1 MPSKNI
7 VPALIPA
14 LLAVMIVA
22 VPSSATVAVPTVQS
36 STFTVG
42 SAPTGIAIS
51 PDGSK
56 AYVASY
62 SGNNVSVINL
72 ATGLVDRTITVGRT
86 PTSIAIH
93 PSGAFAYVVN
103 YNDPGD
109 ASRPS
114 SISRIELE
122 TGTVS
127 ATITDASFSGSVN
140 VIFSLDGSKAY
151 VTNRGVVDTLGNK
164 ISVITTAT
172 NQVTETITTQQGRTI
187 NIAISSDGNRLYV
200 SHLTGH
206 VSSIDISSSPAV
218 VTPLISGLTSPQG
231 LALVGNPGSQKL
243 YVAEKG
249 NADRISVYNAQTGAP
264 IRQIAGFSDP
274 ESMTLNGS
282 QPNATQLFVAN
293 RGANNVLIIDL
304 ATDQIV
310 APTLT
315 VSNAPFEIAFAP
327 NGLKAYV
334 TNNGTSN
341 PGRVSVISY
350 HQTRTLS
357 FATTS
362 YTLSYGA
369 TQAVTATPSAGS
381 GVGTISYSHGSSTAC
396 TVNSSTGLVTVTAA
410 TGTCSISASIT
421 EGGSTTSTAFQAA
434 STTTPVT
441 ITPQPASLGIN
452 AATQTINVG
461 ANFSPS
467 FSVTSGNLVSPDA
480 ISALTYTYEGT
491 GSTNYPASTTAP
503 TAIGTY
509 SISPSAAVFS
519 TGSAS
524 RYNISYSLGSLV
536 IQAQPTAIT
545 IAAQSQTVESGASV
559 TTQFLISS
567 GTLIGSDNISGV
579 TFTFQG
585 IGSTNY
591 PASTTIP
598 TSPGTYSTT
607 PSNAIFSSGSS
618 ASYTITYAPGTLTVS
633 APTPSSP
640 TPTPS
645 SPTPTPSSPTPTPSS
660 PTTSLSALPKTGAPP
675 ESLFIGLASAVM
687 MGLGLVAVI
696 ASRRTKKI

>member
-1 MPSKNI
+1 MPYKNI
-7 VPALIPA
+7 VSGLIPA

-36 STFTVG
+36 SNLTVG

-62 SGNNVSVINL
+62 SANNVSVIDL
-72 ATGLVDRTITVGRT
+72 ATGLVERTIAVGRT

-114 SISRIELE
+114 SISRIELA

-140 VIFSLDGSKAY
+140 VIFSPDGSKAY

-164 ISVITTAT
+164 ISVVSTAT
-172 NQVTETITTQQGRTI
+172 NQVTETITTLQDRTI
-187 NIAISSDGNRLYV
+187 NIAISSDGERLYV

-218 VTPLISGLTSPQG
+218 VTTLISGLTSPQG
-231 LALVGNPGSQKL
+231 LAFVGNPGSQKL

-249 NADRISVYNAQTGAP
+249 IADRISVYNAQTGVL
-264 IRQIAGFSDP
+264 IRNITGFADP

-282 QPNATQLFVAN
+282 QANSTQMFVAN

-310 APTLT
+310 APTLS
-315 VSNAPFEIAFAP
+315 VLNAPFEIAFAP

-334 TNNGTSN
+334 TNSGTSN
-341 PGRVSVISY
+341 PGRVSVIFY

-396 TVNSSTGLVTVTAA
+396 TVNSSTGVVTVTAA

-421 EGGSTTSTAFQAA
+421 EGGSTTSSAFQAA

-441 ITPQPASLGIN
+441 ITPQAASLGIT

-461 ANFSPS
+461 ASFSPS
-467 FSVTSGNLVSPDA
+467 FSLTSGNLVSPDA

-519 TGSAS
+519 TGNAS
-524 RYNISYSLGSLV
+524 NYNISYSLGSLV

-545 IAAQSQTVESGASV
+545 ITAQSQTVESGASV
-559 TTQFLISS
+559 TSEFLISS

-579 TFTFQG
+579 TFTYQG
-585 IGSTNY
+585 LGSTNY

-598 TSPGTYSTT
+598 TSPGTYSIT

-633 APTPSSP
+633 APAQTSSP
-640 TPTPS
+640 TPAQT
-645 SPTPTPSSPTPTPSS
+645 SS

-675 ESLFIGLASAVM
+675 ESLFIGIASFVM
-687 MGLGLVAVI
+687 MGLGLVSVI
-696 ASRRTKKI
+696 ASRRINKI

>member
-1 MPSKNI
+1 
-7 VPALIPA
+7 VE
-14 LLAVMIVA
+14 
-22 VPSSATVAVPTVQS
+22 S
-36 STFTVG
+36 STFTIG
-42 SAPTGIAIS
+42 GGPTGIAIS

-72 ATGLVDRTITVGRT
+72 ATGLVESTIAVGRT

-127 ATITDASFSGSVN
+127 ATITDASSFSGSVN

-151 VTNRGVVDTLGNK
+151 VTNRGVADTRGNK
-164 ISVITTAT
+164 ISVISTAT
-172 NQVTETITTQQGRTI
+172 NQVTETITTEQDRTI
-187 NIAISSDGNRLYV
+187 NMAISSDGNRLYV

-218 VTPLISGLTSPQG
+218 VTTLISGLTSPQG

-249 NADRISVYNAQTGAP
+249 IADRISVYNAQTGVL
-264 IRQIAGFSDP
+264 IRNITGFADP

-282 QPNATQLFVAN
+282 QANSTQMFVAN

-310 APTLT
+310 APTLS

-334 TNNGTSN
+334 TNSGTSN

-350 HQTRTLS
+350 HQARTIS

-381 GVGTISYSHGSSTAC
+381 GVGTISYSHGSSNAC
-396 TVNSSTGLVTVTAA
+396 TVNSSTGVVTVTAA

-421 EGGSTTSTAFQAA
+421 EDGSTTSSAFQAA

-441 ITPQPASLGIN
+441 ITPQVASLGIT
-452 AATQTINVG
+452 AATQTVNVG
-461 ANFSPS
+461 ASFSPS
-467 FSVTSGNLVSPDA
+467 FSVTSGNLASPDA

-519 TGSAS
+519 TGNAS
-524 RYNISYSLGSLV
+524 NYNISYSLGSLV

-545 IAAQSQTVESGASV
+545 ITAQSQTVESGASA
-559 TTQFLISS
+559 TSQFLISS

-579 TFTFQG
+579 TFTYQG
-585 IGSTNY
+585 LGSTNY

-598 TSPGTYSTT
+598 TSPGTYSIT

-633 APTPSSP
+633 APAPTSSP
-640 TPTPS
+640 TPA
-645 SPTPTPSSPTPTPSS
+645 PSS

-675 ESLFIGLASAVM
+675 ESLFIGLASVVM
-687 MGLGLVAVI
+687 VGLGLVAVI
-696 ASRRTKKI
+696 ASRRLNKI

>member
-1 MPSKNI
+1 
-7 VPALIPA
+7 
-14 LLAVMIVA
+14 
-22 VPSSATVAVPTVQS
+22 
-36 STFTVG
+36 
-42 SAPTGIAIS
+42 
-51 PDGSK
+51 
-56 AYVASY
+56 
-62 SGNNVSVINL
+62 
-72 ATGLVDRTITVGRT
+72 
-86 PTSIAIH
+86 
-93 PSGAFAYVVN
+93 
-103 YNDPGD
+103 
-109 ASRPS
+109 
-114 SISRIELE
+114 
-122 TGTVS
+122 
-127 ATITDASFSGSVN
+127 
-140 VIFSLDGSKAY
+140 
-151 VTNRGVVDTLGNK
+151 
-164 ISVITTAT
+164 
-172 NQVTETITTQQGRTI
+172 
-187 NIAISSDGNRLYV
+187 
-200 SHLTGH
+200 
-206 VSSIDISSSPAV
+206 
-218 VTPLISGLTSPQG
+218 LISGLTSPQG

-249 NADRISVYNAQTGAP
+249 IADRISVYNAQTGVL
-264 IRQIAGFSDP
+264 IQNITGFADP

-282 QPNATQLFVAN
+282 QANSTQMFVAN

-315 VSNAPFEIAFAP
+315 VLNTPFEIAFAP

-334 TNNGTSN
+334 TNNGTN
-341 PGRVSVISY
+341 RVSVISY
-350 HQTRTLS
+350 HQARTLS

-396 TVNSSTGLVTVTAA
+396 TVNSSTGVVTATAA

-421 EGGSTTSTAFQAA
+421 EGGSTTSSAFQAA

-441 ITPQPASLGIN
+441 ITLQVASLGIT
-452 AATQTINVG
+452 ADTRTINVG
-461 ANFSPS
+461 GSFSPS

-491 GSTNYPASTTAP
+491 GSTNYPASTTVP

-509 SISPSAAVFS
+509 SITPSAPVFS

-545 IAAQSQTVESGASV
+545 ITAQSQTVESGASV
-559 TTQFLISS
+559 TSEFLISS

-579 TFTFQG
+579 TFTYQG
-585 IGSTNY
+585 LGSTNY

-598 TSPGTYSTT
+598 TSPGTYSIT

-633 APTPSSP
+633 APAQTSSP
-640 TPTPS
+640 TPAQTS
-645 SPTPTPSSPTPTPSS
+645 SPTPAQTSSPTPAQTSS

-675 ESLFIGLASAVM
+675 ESLFIGIASFVM
-687 MGLGLVAVI
+687 MGLGLVSVI
-696 ASRRTKKI
+696 ASRRINKI

>member
-645 SPTPTPSSPTPTPSS
+645 SPTPTPSSPT
-660 PTTSLSALPKTGAPP
+660 TSLSALPKTGAPP